1 MKFSGLTFI
10 LTFFSISIY
19 AQKPPRATV
28 NEGTLEGITLPSGIS
43 AFRGVPFAVPPVGNL
58 RWKAPQPPAKW
69 KGVRKADT
77 FSAKP
82 MQMPVFSDMNFR
94 ASGTSEDCLYLNI
107 WAPQGKKGVKLPV
120 LVYFYGGGFVA
131 GDGSEYRYD
140 GESLAK
146 TGIVTVT
153 VNYRLGV
160 FGFLTHPGLTKE
172 SPNHAS
178 GNYGL
183 LDQREALVWVKKN
196 IAAFGG
202 DPDKVTIAGESAGS
216 ISVSAHMASPLS
228 KGLFHG
234 AIGQSGAMIN
244 PTLPPVTLSQA
255 EKQGEAFMQKIGAKS
270 IDELRS
276 LPAEK
281 LMDMPYQPGSFE
293 PEAVI
298 DGYFLTKDPVA
309 VFTAGEQAK
318 VPLLAGWTSTE
329 SSYGGFLEGKFP
341 SPENYTAKVK
351 EVFKERADEVLRL
364 YPGTTQA
371 EVIASA
377 TALAS
382 DKFIVY
388 STWKWIDLHRKNS
401 GVPVYAYIFAQPR
414 PKSPE
419 VKPGDLP
426 EPLEGSGHSHDI
438 EYMLG
443 NLSTNKVYN
452 WTAEDYK
459 VSELAVDY
467 LANFI
472 KTGNPNGKD
481 VPSWMPCTF
490 TGKLNIQ
497 TIDASP
503 SGAEEQHRSRYL
515 FLDMF
520 YSQRK

>member
-1 MKFSGLTFI
+1 MKLSGLAIIFTLLSTSLF
-10 LTFFSISIY
+10 
-19 AQKPPRATV
+19 AQDPPRAKV
-28 NEGTLEGITLPSGIS
+28 AEGTLEGIMLPSGIS
-43 AFRGVPFAVPPVGNL
+43 AFRGVPFAAPPVGNL

-107 WAPQGKKGVKLPV
+107 WSPPVKKGVKLPV
-120 LVYFYGGGFVA
+120 LVYYYGGGFVA

-140 GESLAK
+140 GESLAMK
-146 TGIVTVT
+146 GIVTVT

-160 FGFLTHPGLTKE
+160 FGFLAHPGLTKE
-172 SPNHAS
+172 SSNHAS

-202 DPDKVTIAGESAGS
+202 DPDKVTIGGESAGS

-234 AIGQSGAMIN
+234 AIGQSGAMIS
-244 PTLPPVTLSQA
+244 PTLPAVPLSHA
-255 EKQGEAFMQKIGAKS
+255 EKQGQAFMQKLGVKS

-298 DGYFLTKDPVA
+298 DGYFLIRPPVE
-309 VFTAGEQAK
+309 VFAAGEQTK

-341 SPENYTAKVK
+341 SPENYAAKVK

-364 YPGTTQA
+364 YSGNTQT

-382 DKFIVY
+382 DQFIVY
-388 STWKWIDLHRKNS
+388 STWKWIDLHRKTS
-401 GVPVYAYIFAQPR
+401 GVPVYAYIFARPR
-414 PKSPE
+414 PKTTAANVS
-419 VKPGDLP
+419 DMP
-426 EPLEGSGHSHDI
+426 EPLEGSGHSHDL
-438 EYMLG
+438 EYVLG
-443 NLSTNKVYN
+443 NLATNKVYN

-472 KTGNPNGKD
+472 KTGNPNGKN

-490 TGKLNIQ
+490 TGKLTIQ
-497 TIDASP
+497 TIDATP